1 MTGAFRTSG
10 ELDQIAPALVAVF
23 AVSRTV
29 GTDASAK
36 IDTKGGDGYR
46 YDYATLS
53 QVYGAVRASLADA
66 GVVPMQTTVIDEAAG
81 AVLLRCST
89 RLLHSSGQWIEND
102 AVVSVDSRGRAQQWG
117 AAMSYARRYSLL
129 LALSVA
135 TGDDDAASIPPPRP
149 LQSVGQVKKALLIAL
164 YDDQVLARAAWDR
177 LAPGDGPFS
186 DMEAHQI
193 VRAGMMEATAVQGE
207 IDAAA
212 RAATAAAAADTASS
226 DTSADTAGP
235 DGEGVE

>member
-1 MTGAFRTSG
+1 
-10 ELDQIAPALVAVF
+10 
-23 AVSRTV
+23 
-29 GTDASAK
+29 
-36 IDTKGGDGYR
+36 
-46 YDYATLS
+46 
-53 QVYGAVRASLADA
+53 
-66 GVVPMQTTVIDEAAG
+66 
-81 AVLLRCST
+81 
-89 RLLHSSGQWIEND
+89 
-102 AVVSVDSRGRAQQWG
+102 
-117 AAMSYARRYSLL
+117 MSYARRYSLL

-149 LQSVGQVKKALLIAL
+149 LQSVSQVKKALLIAL
-164 YDDQVLARAAWDR
+164 SDDQVLARAAWDR

>member
-1 MTGAFRTSG
+1 MTGVFRTSTD
-10 ELDQIAPALVAVF
+10 LDQIAPALVAVF

-117 AAMSYARRYSLL
+117 AAMSYAR
-129 LALSVA
+129 
-135 TGDDDAASIPPPRP
+135 
-149 LQSVGQVKKALLIAL
+149 
-164 YDDQVLARAAWDR
+164 
-177 LAPGDGPFS
+177 
-186 DMEAHQI
+186 
-193 VRAGMMEATAVQGE
+193 
-207 IDAAA
+207 
-212 RAATAAAAADTASS
+212 AATRCSS
-226 DTSADTAGP
+226 PCRSPQAMTTRRRSRHP
-235 DGEGVE
+235 DRCNPSPR

>member
-81 AVLLRCST
+81 AVVRPSGGRLLRRADGSV
-89 RLLHSSGQWIEND
+89 RDVESFSGPIQIGEREVIYSIVHDVTERVRAEMEHDTVRRSLD
-102 AVVSVDSRGRAQQWG
+102 AV
-117 AAMSYARRYSLL
+117 
-129 LALSVA
+129 
-135 TGDDDAASIPPPRP
+135 DDAVLMFDPATLQLTSRMPP
-149 LQSVGQVKKALLIAL
+149 
-164 YDDQVLARAAWDR
+164 
-177 LAPGDGPFS
+177 
-186 DMEAHQI
+186 
-193 VRAGMMEATAVQGE
+193 ATCSE
-207 IDAAA
+207 N
-212 RAATAAAAADTASS
+212 
-226 DTSADTAGP
+226 
-235 DGEGVE
+235 

>member
-1 MTGAFRTSG
+1 MTGVFRTSTD
-10 ELDQIAPALVAVF
+10 LDQIAPALVAVF

-53 QVYGAVRASLADA
+53 QVYGAVRAALADA

-89 RLLHSSGQWIEND
+89 RLLHLSGQWIEND

-149 LQSVGQVKKALLIAL
+149 LQSVSQVKKALLIAL
-164 YDDQVLARAAWDR
+164 SDDQTLARASWER

-186 DMEAHQI
+186 DIEAHQI
-193 VRAGMMEATAVQGE
+193 VRAGMMEATAVQAE

-212 RAATAAAAADTASS
+212 RAATVAAAADTAGS
-226 DTSADTAGP
+226 DATDDTPGD
-235 DGEGVE
+235 DGEGPE